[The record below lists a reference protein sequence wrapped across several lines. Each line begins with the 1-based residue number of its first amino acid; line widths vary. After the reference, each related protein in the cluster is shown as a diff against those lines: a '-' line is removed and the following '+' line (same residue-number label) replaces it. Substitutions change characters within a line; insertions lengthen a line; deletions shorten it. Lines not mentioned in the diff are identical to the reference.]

1 MQQALGD
8 RYAQLKSLAI
18 GPEHVALDLQFGDF
32 VGTKFLR
39 AEYNLLFDSVSLIFA
54 LVVTFIS
61 LLVHLYSIEYMKNDP
76 HVVRFFSFLSLFTFF
91 MMVLV
96 GAGNMVILYIG

>member
-1 MQQALGD
+1 MGE
-8 RYAQLKSLAI
+8 RYSDLKMLTI
-18 GPEHVALDLQFGDF
+18 GPHYLALDFKTGELIS
-32 VGTKFLR
+32 TKFLR
-39 AEYNLLFDSVSLIFA
+39 ADFNFLFDSVTIIFA

-76 HVVRFFSFLSLFTFF
+76 HSVRFFSFLSLFTFF

>member
-1 MQQALGD
+1 MGS
-8 RYAQLKSLAI
+8 RYFDLKTLSI
-18 GPEHVALDLQFGDF
+18 GPNHLALDFNVGEL
-32 VGTKFLR
+32 VGTRFLR
-39 AEYNLLFDSVSLIFA
+39 ADCNFLFDSVSLIFA

-61 LLVHLYSIEYMKNDP
+61 MLVHFYSIEYMRNDP
-76 HVVRFFSFLSLFTFF
+76 HNVRFFSFLSLFTFF

>member
-1 MQQALGD
+1 MGE
-8 RYAQLKSLAI
+8 RYADLKALTI
-18 GPEHVALDLQFGDF
+18 GPSHLALDLRVGDF
-32 VGTKFLR
+32 IGTKFLR
-39 AEYNLLFDSVSLIFA
+39 AEYNLLLDSVSLIFA

-76 HVVRFFSFLSLFTFF
+76 HNVRFFSFLSLFTFF